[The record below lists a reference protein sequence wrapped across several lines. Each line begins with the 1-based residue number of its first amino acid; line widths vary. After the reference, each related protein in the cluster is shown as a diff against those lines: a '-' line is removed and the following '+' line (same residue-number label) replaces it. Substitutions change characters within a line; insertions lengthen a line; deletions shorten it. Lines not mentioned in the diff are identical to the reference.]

1 MQESGEGTLGVKQP
15 GNPGAASRAGQSGEG
30 ARSALEYLIQQQR
43 KRDAQLPSDGKDPGS
58 TGRS

>member
-1 MQESGEGTLGVKQP
+1 MQESGEGTQGVKPP
-15 GNPGAASRAGQSGEG
+15 GNPGAAARAGQSGEG

-43 KRDAQLPSDGKDPGS
+43 KREAQLPSDSDNAGV